1 MNQNLIGPRFCSS
14 NQSHFWTIW
23 DLLQSLRSAPG
34 LQAPG
39 ATLPPALH
47 EWVCPSCV
55 HPLIGLCL
63 EKHPCEDSMP
73 WPFAQTPA
81 CSADFRALSVWPE
94 HTLCGGTQD
103 WGSWGS
109 WGCLSYKERG
119 EANGPLGHWRVIGER
134 KPPLEWAAWKSIV
147 LSLLGGGP
155 CSTAYGIL
163 AAWPGIEPML
173 TAVDVWSLNHW
184 TTREVLY
191 FFNLKRAFLLTE
203 WQYFQK
209 F

>member
-103 WGSWGS
+103 WGSWG
-109 WGCLSYKERG
+109 CLSYKERG

-147 LSLLGGGP
+147 LSLFGGGALQHSIWDLSCLTRDWTYAH
-155 CSTAYGIL
+155 CSGCMESQPLDHQGSPI
-163 AAWPGIEPML
+163 
-173 TAVDVWSLNHW
+173 
-184 TTREVLY
+184 
-191 FFNLKRAFLLTE
+191 FL
-203 WQYFQK
+203 
-209 F
+209 